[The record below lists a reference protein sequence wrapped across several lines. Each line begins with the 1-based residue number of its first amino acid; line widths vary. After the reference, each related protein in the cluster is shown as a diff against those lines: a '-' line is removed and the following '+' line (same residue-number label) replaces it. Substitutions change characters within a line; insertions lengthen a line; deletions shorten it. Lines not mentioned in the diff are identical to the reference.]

1 MPILLQLLVAYL
13 IGAGVGSWVT
23 YIAFGRYDVRNP
35 DYKNTFPPKPYATL
49 TSRKGSMIHEKN
61 CS

>member
-23 YIAFGRYDVRNP
+23 YIAFGRYDIRKQSEPN
-35 DYKNTFPPKPYATL
+35 NRTTFTPRPYVTIK
-49 TSRKGSMIHEKN
+49 SRKEV
-61 CS
+61 